1 MTASRDDVEDRAL
14 VRRLRAGEE
23 RAFEEFFELYF
34 QPLYRFALSRLDRKT
49 DLAREMAQATICK
62 ALEKLHLYR
71 GESQLFTWM
80 CAICRFEITAHYKRE
95 RRDGAGETMSIDG
108 QTEDLMERIAID
120 TDDPERQLLRG
131 EVSRLVHQTVDQ
143 LPPRYAQALAW
154 KYTDGLPVTEIAR
167 RLGSSAKAAESLLT
181 RAREA
186 FRARFP
192 HGRLSAAAA
201 TPAGAPGNPEASS

>member
-1 MTASRDDVEDRAL
+1 VEDRTL
-14 VRRLRAGEE
+14 VHRLRAGEE
-23 RAFEEFFELYF
+23 QAFEEFFELYF
-34 QPLYRFALSRLDRKT
+34 QALYRFALARLDRRT
-49 DLAREMAQATICK
+49 DLARELAQATICK

-71 GESQLFTWM
+71 GEAQLFTWM
-80 CAICRFEITAHYKRE
+80 CAICRFEISAHHKRE
-95 RRDGAGETMSIDG
+95 RREPTGEVLSIDS
-108 QTEDLMERIAID
+108 QTEDEMERIAID
-120 TDDPERQLLRG
+120 ADDPERQLLRG

-192 HGRLSAAAA
+192 HGRLSAAATA
-201 TPAGAPGNPEASS
+201 AGGRGNHDASS